1 VTKQVRVRLVA
12 FAILSVLAVAH
23 AAVRYV
29 GVDDAVLQRTIR
41 VSVDLPESGG
51 LYAGSEVTLR
61 GQGVGKVTDVVLSS
75 TGVKA
80 IVALDADADVPSDV
94 QAAVH
99 NRSAVGEQYLD
110 LVPAPSKGVA
120 RTSVLKDGGRIA
132 RAATSVPIA
141 EEELIG
147 NLDAFVA
154 SVPREDLRTVVNEL
168 GRGFVGTGDDL
179 GRLID
184 GSSKLL
190 DRATTSLPA
199 SLQLTTD
206 ALKVLQ
212 TQADGAEEIKQSA
225 SGYRQVFGTVRQRDA
240 ELRRILADA
249 GPLATELSRLV
260 SALGPRFP
268 QFLSQLSALST
279 QTGRHLDG
287 LEQALVAIPF
297 SVASTANGV
306 LNGRQQFILA
316 ATPEPAVCRNGYLP
330 AEQWRSPYDTTRRP
344 IVFGLGCRDAEKVP
358 RGAANAPR

>member
-1 VTKQVRVRLVA
+1 VRIRLLA
-12 FAILSVLAVAH
+12 FALLSVLAVAH
-23 AAVRYV
+23 AAVRYIN
-29 GVDDAVLQRTIR
+29 VDDAVMARTIK

-61 GQGVGKVTDVVLSS
+61 GQGVGRVTDVVLSR

-80 IVALDADADVPSDV
+80 IVVLEADVDVPSDV

-110 LVPAPSKGVA
+110 LVPNPSKGVT
-120 RTSVLKDGGRIA
+120 RTSVLKDGDRIA
-132 RAATSVPIA
+132 RAATSVPVA

-154 SVPREDLRTVVNEL
+154 SVPRDDLRTVVNEL
-168 GRGFVGTGDDL
+168 GAGFVGTGDDL
-179 GRLID
+179 RRIID

-212 TQADGAEEIKQSA
+212 TQADGAEQIKQSA

-260 SALGPRFP
+260 TTLGPRFP
-268 QFLSQLSALST
+268 QFLSELSALSA
-279 QTGRHLDG
+279 QTGRHLNG
-287 LEQALVAIPF
+287 IEQALVALPY

-306 LNGRQQFILA
+306 NNGRQQFLLA
-316 ATPEPAVCRNGYLP
+316 ATPAPGVCQNGYIPP
-330 AEQWRSPYDTTRRP
+330 AEWRSPYDTKNRP
-344 IVFGLGCRDAEKVP
+344 IVFGLGCRDPEKVQ
-358 RGAANAPR
+358 RGAAYAPR